1 MFENIGS
8 KIKGLASVLR
18 WIGIGASILAG
29 LIMFETD
36 DDLFGWGFLTMIV
49 GPLMT
54 LFSSFLLY
62 GFGELVENS
71 AIIAG
76 KDTDKGTDKGA
87 VVKNTDET
95 LRVKSAVEE
104 KIEKLD
110 FLKNKGYI
118 TEEEYNKKKS
128 ELLEKKD
135 EK

>member
-8 KIKGLASVLR
+8 KIKSLASVLH

-29 LIMFETD
+29 LIMFATD
-36 DDLFGWGFLTMIV
+36 DDLIGWGFLTMIV
-49 GPLMT
+49 GSLMT
-54 LFSSFLLY
+54 WFSSFLLY

-76 KDTDKGTDKGA
+76 KDTDKGT

-110 FLKNKGYI
+110 FLKNKGDI

>member
-8 KIKGLASVLR
+8 KIKSLASVLR

-36 DDLFGWGFLTMIV
+36 DDLIGWGFLTMIV
-49 GPLMT
+49 GSLMT
-54 LFSSFLLY
+54 WFSSFLLY

-76 KDTDKGTDKGA
+76 KDTDKGT

-110 FLKNKGYI
+110 FLKNKGDI